1 MKELSA
7 ITRCY
12 DLILWLVP
20 LSTSFP
26 GRGSSRWGGCIEA
39 ICLETLEALIEAKYT
54 RGKADI
60 LRRVNLRLE
69 TLRYLI
75 RLSTP
80 SRPVPSMSGQV
91 AILCSPENHGLAKVG
106 PRHGAPGQSFAS
118 HPASVSQV
126 SLAAIK
132 TSGFPR

>member
-20 LSTSFP
+20 AVDKFP
-26 GRGSSRWGGCIEA
+26 RTRKFTLGGRIEA

-75 RLSTP
+75 RLSGFT
-80 SRPVPSMSGQV
+80 VKETNGIVLWKGAVHMST
-91 AILCSPENHGLAKVG
+91 H
-106 PRHGAPGQSFAS
+106 
-118 HPASVSQV
+118 
-126 SLAAIK
+126 
-132 TSGFPR
+132 